1 MYSQTG
7 HWAEYPPLADDRA
20 LEAVECPIANP
31 DSERPGRGFC
41 ARDAEEV
48 LSLFLSVVPPSE
60 PRLAEQARNR
70 DHHSRDPY
78 GQTRKQQKIAQE
90 RRHIAPPLRPPPL
103 YRAILTF
110 QGFGLR
116 SMPDSR
122 NITNCITPAS
132 RTRSRPGTLTSPMP
146 NGFRAGQVPGLDFG
160 SHLCHRCYTAV
171 TPCIEDSQRDS
182 DRPPPPPPGRGGST
196 GPSRQNKKEKTKR
209 SCEIFFLFCRAA
221 IGCRRAAYRFWLEDT
236 AR

>member
-1 MYSQTG
+1 MS
-7 HWAEYPPLADDRA
+7 
-20 LEAVECPIANP
+20 
-31 DSERPGRGFC
+31 
-41 ARDAEEV
+41 
-48 LSLFLSVVPPSE
+48 
-60 PRLAEQARNR
+60 RLAIAITIPVTHTVKQEN
-70 DHHSRDPY
+70 SRRSPRSVGISRLPFD
-78 GQTRKQQKIAQE
+78 
-90 RRHIAPPLRPPPL
+90 LPPL

-146 NGFRAGQVPGLDFG
+146 NGFRAGKVPGLVFG

-171 TPCIEDSQRDS
+171 TPCIEDAQRDS
-182 DRPPPPPPGRGGST
+182 DRPPPPPPGGGGNT

-209 SCEIFFLFCRAA
+209 S
-221 IGCRRAAYRFWLEDT
+221 
-236 AR
+236 